1 MDIALAMRCREKP
14 TCLGTTLRR
23 FASRK
28 GKQRAAVMVAHR
40 IREIAYLIIRDK
52 VPYRD

>member
-1 MDIALAMRCREKP
+1 MDISLAMRCREKP

-40 IREIAYLIIRDK
+40 IREIAYFIIRDK